1 MGTMDHPIGQ
11 LFDRVDDGKYH
22 VVRFYRNGAN
32 ASIELDDTAP
42 QYKNPS
48 GMSFVF
54 IGDKLILFT
63 QSDNTGFGEVF
74 ILPFMDTFLCAF
86 VVTLF
91 FYLQHET

>member
-1 MGTMDHPIGQ
+1 MDGNIFVVYNMGTMDHPIGQ

-48 GMSFVF
+48 GMSLYCLLLRYR
-54 IGDKLILFT
+54 I
-63 QSDNTGFGEVF
+63 
-74 ILPFMDTFLCAF
+74 
-86 VVTLF
+86 
-91 FYLQHET
+91 